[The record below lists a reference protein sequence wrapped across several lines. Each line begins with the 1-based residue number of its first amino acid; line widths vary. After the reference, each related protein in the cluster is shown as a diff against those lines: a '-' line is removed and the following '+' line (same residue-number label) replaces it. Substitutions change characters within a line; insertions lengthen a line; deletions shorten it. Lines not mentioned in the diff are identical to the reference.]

1 MRQLCLLFMQDYP
14 LTVVIYERKVIIKL
28 TPGTGAGHG
37 GAEEDVDDEHHE
49 EEDAEGHAE
58 V

>member
-1 MRQLCLLFMQDYP
+1 MQDYP

-49 EEDAEGHAE
+49 EEDAEGHAQ